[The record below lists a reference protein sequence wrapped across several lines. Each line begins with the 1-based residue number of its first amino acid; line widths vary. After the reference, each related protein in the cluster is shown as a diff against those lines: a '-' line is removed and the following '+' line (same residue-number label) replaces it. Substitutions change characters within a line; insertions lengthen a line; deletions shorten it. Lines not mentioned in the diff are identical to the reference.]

1 MTAEV
6 MTAQTS
12 GMTAEVM
19 TAQTSG
25 MSMRNKKYYIKNG
38 TRNILKY
45 R

>member
-25 MSMRNKKYYIKNG
+25 MSMRNKKYRIKNI
-38 TRNILKY
+38 T
-45 R
+45 